1 MFTGIV
7 TDLAEIVAVK
17 HTAERGTR
25 FEIASH
31 YDMTKIP
38 LGASIAHNGVCLTV
52 VDIKDG
58 VYAVEVSAETISKT
72 SMGDW
77 VAGRRINLERPLA
90 LGDELGGHMVS
101 GHVDGV
107 GTVVSITA
115 DGASKRFVFQA
126 PDDMAKYIAPK
137 GSMTVDGVSLTVN
150 EVDGAQF
157 GVNIIP
163 HTQDVTTFG
172 RLKAGDKV
180 NLEIDLIARYVARL
194 LQGE

>member
-7 TDLAEIVAVK
+7 TDLAEIVGVS
-17 HTAERGTR
+17 HTPERGTR
-25 FEIASH
+25 FEIKSN
-31 YDMTKIP
+31 YDMSTVP
-38 LGASIAHNGVCLTV
+38 LGASIAHNGVCLTI
-52 VDIKDG
+52 VDIKNG
-58 VYAVEVSAETISKT
+58 VYAVEVSEETISKT

-77 VAGRRINLERPLA
+77 QVGRRINLERPLA

-107 GTVVSITA
+107 GHVVSIAA

-126 PDDMAKYIAPK
+126 PADMAKYIAPK
-137 GSMTVDGVSLTVN
+137 GSMTIDGVSLTVN
-150 EVDGAQF
+150 EVDGAKF

-172 RLKAGDKV
+172 RYRVGDKV